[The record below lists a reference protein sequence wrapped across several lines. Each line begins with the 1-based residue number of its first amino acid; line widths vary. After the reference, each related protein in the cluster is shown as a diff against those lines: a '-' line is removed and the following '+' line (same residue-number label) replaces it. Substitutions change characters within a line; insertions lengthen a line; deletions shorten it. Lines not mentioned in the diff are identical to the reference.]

1 MNQSRLF
8 VKYARA
14 LQEYSVD
21 QNAAELVYL
30 DMLSVYKIINSSTE
44 LQELFS
50 SPVIF
55 PSKKA
60 ALIERVFTGKLN
72 PVSLRFLI
80 FLVRKRREAYLKNIL
95 ISYFIIYRKFV
106 GIIKVDFS
114 SAVAIELEERNQI
127 QQNIKNLLTGSV
139 EMNFFTKPELIGGFT
154 LAMNDQMLDASIAAK
169 LKYLKN
175 RILEANQN
183 S

>member
-55 PSKKA
+55 PSK
-60 ALIERVFTGKLN
+60 RQ
-72 PVSLRFLI
+72 S
-80 FLVRKRREAYLKNIL
+80 
-95 ISYFIIYRKFV
+95 
-106 GIIKVDFS
+106 
-114 SAVAIELEERNQI
+114 
-127 QQNIKNLLTGSV
+127 
-139 EMNFFTKPELIGGFT
+139 
-154 LAMNDQMLDASIAAK
+154 
-169 LKYLKN
+169 
-175 RILEANQN
+175 
-183 S
+183 